1 MPGWIIM
8 TIISLVMVAML
19 LFLLARHQANSA
31 DQASQRRFF
40 ELLEKNSADADID
53 HHWMRGVVRR
63 MGHSRLAH
71 WLPKIEHTETVQLL
85 KQAGWYT
92 SSGRSFFYLATWLAP
107 ITLTIVTLII
117 VYLQS
122 TGLDNQAWAK
132 VFIAGTIGY
141 LLPKHILRRRA
152 KERRS
157 KLSREM
163 PTAIHL
169 LRMLFDAGL
178 STEHAIRVVHQ
189 EGQLLTPELASE
201 LNKVLRQID
210 AGLEP
215 AEALAEMAAP
225 LEVNELDDLVAILK
239 QVSRH
244 GGNIRETLVKFA
256 QLIEERQLSALR
268 EYVNVLSGK
277 MSVVMMVFLFPA
289 LLIFLAGPGFMA
301 LAKGL
306 SGAL

>member
-1 MPGWIIM
+1 MPGWIII
-8 TIISLVMVAML
+8 TIIFLAIMALML
-19 LFLLARHQANSA
+19 FVLARHQASSA

-40 ELLEKNSADADID
+40 ELLEKNSGEGDTDQ
-53 HHWMRGVVRR
+53 HWMRGVVRR
-63 MGHSRLAH
+63 MSHSRLAH
-71 WLPKIEHTETVQLL
+71 WLPKVEHNETVQLL

-92 SSGRSFFYLATWLAP
+92 ASGRSFFYLSTWLMP
-107 ITLTIVTLII
+107 VTLTIVTFII
-117 VYLQS
+117 VYVQS
-122 TGLDNQAWAK
+122 EGLDSQAWAK
-132 VFIAGTIGY
+132 VFIAGTLGY

-152 KERRS
+152 KDRRS

-178 STEHAIRVVHQ
+178 STEHAIRVLHQ
-189 EGQLLTPELASE
+189 EGQLLTPELSKE
-201 LNKVLRQID
+201 LTKVLRQID

-215 AEALAEMAAP
+215 AEALAEMAMP

>member
-8 TIISLVMVAML
+8 TIIFLIIMAVVLVFWAQ
-19 LFLLARHQANSA
+19 HQVSRA

-40 ELLEKNSADADID
+40 ELLEKNSADGDID

-63 MGHSRLAH
+63 MGHSKLAH
-71 WLPKIEHTETVQLL
+71 WLPKLEHFETAQLL
-85 KQAGWYT
+85 RQAGWYT
-92 SSGRSFFYLATWLAP
+92 PSGRSFFYLATWLLPVA
-107 ITLTIVTLII
+107 LTFASVII
-117 VYLQS
+117 LYLQS
-122 TGLDNQAWAK
+122 GGLDGQAWAK
-132 VFIAGTIGY
+132 VFIAATIGY
-141 LLPKHILRRRA
+141 LLPKYILRRSA
-152 KERRS
+152 KDRRNR
-157 KLSREM
+157 LSREM

-178 STEHAIRVVHQ
+178 STEHAIRVLQQ
-189 EGQLLTPELASE
+189 EGRLLTPELAKE

>member
-1 MPGWIIM
+1 MPAWIVM
-8 TIISLVMVAML
+8 TIIFLFIAVFML
-19 LFLLARHQANSA
+19 LVLAHHQAHRA
-31 DQASQRRFF
+31 DQASHRRFYD
-40 ELLEKNSADADID
+40 LLEKNSVDSDNP
-53 HHWMRGVVRR
+53 WMHGVFRR
-63 MGHSRLAH
+63 MGQGKLAR
-71 WLPKIEHTETVQLL
+71 WFPKIEQVDTVRLL

-92 SSGRSFFYLATWLAP
+92 PSRRSSYYLATWLTPFIMTTVCFIIP
-107 ITLTIVTLII
+107 ILR
-117 VYLQS
+117 S
-122 TGLDNQAWAK
+122 GGLDSQAWAQ
-132 VFIAGTIGY
+132 VFIVGIFGY
-141 LLPKHILRRRA
+141 LLPKNILRRKA
-152 KERRS
+152 KDRRN

-178 STEHAIRVVHQ
+178 STEHALRVLHQ
-189 EGQLLTPELASE
+189 EGDILAPELAKE
-201 LNKVLRQID
+201 LTKVLRQID
-210 AGLEP
+210 AGLDP
-215 AEALAEMAAP
+215 AEALAEMANP
-225 LEVNELDDLVAILK
+225 LDVNELSDLVAILK

-244 GGNIRETLVKFA
+244 GGNIRETLMKFA

>member
-1 MPGWIIM
+1 MSGWIIM
-8 TIISLVMVAML
+8 IIVLLTIAALLLLVIAQH
-19 LFLLARHQANSA
+19 LASSA

-40 ELLEKNSADADID
+40 ELLENNSGDDSD
-53 HHWMRGVVRR
+53 PHWMHGVVRR
-63 MGHSRLAH
+63 MGQSKLVH
-71 WLPKIEHTETVQLL
+71 WLPKLEHTETVQLL

-92 SSGRSFFYLATWLAP
+92 ASGRSLFYLSTWLVP
-107 ITLTIVTLII
+107 FTLTIVSMLIL
-117 VYLQS
+117 YFQ
-122 TGLDNQAWAK
+122 TEGLNNEAWAK
-132 VFIAGTIGY
+132 IFIAGTIGY

-152 KERRS
+152 KERRN

-178 STEHAIRVVHQ
+178 SIEHAIRVLQQ
-189 EGQLLTPELASE
+189 EGKLLTPELAKE
-201 LNKVLRQID
+201 LTKVLRQLD

-215 AEALAEMAAP
+215 AEALAEMATP
-225 LEVNELDDLVAILK
+225 LGVNELDDLVAILK